1 MGRLVYVEGI
11 IGAGKSTYAREV
23 GSRLNYRVFEE
34 PVDKRHLD
42 RFYKDPAR
50 YAFAF
55 QIHIL
60 HKRIGIQ
67 NLAAAEALYSDR
79 WDGAMVDRSLFGDAA
94 FEELHAKEGNI
105 EPLDQEAYQAA
116 KHNMQLMIWP
126 PTTLVFLDVQ
136 PRVALKRITSRLEE
150 AGGDRDFELGI
161 DIEYLQK
168 LRKSYKKLIKAAKD
182 GKYPWSHAV
191 DVIHV
196 EWNPAT
202 RTEEEWDAV
211 AEGLKEDWS

>member
-23 GSRLNYRVFEE
+23 GTRLNYRIFEE

-42 RFYKDPAR
+42 RFYSNPAS

-55 QIHIL
+55 QIYIL

-79 WDGAMVDRSLFGDAA
+79 WDGAIVDRSLFGDAA
-94 FEELHAKEGNI
+94 FAELHAKAGNI

-116 KHNMQLMIWP
+116 KLNMQLMIWP
-126 PTTLVFLDVQ
+126 PTTLVFLDVL
-136 PRVALKRITSRLEE
+136 PRVALRRITERLQSSN
-150 AGGDRDFELGI
+150 GNRNFESGVDL
-161 DIEYLQK
+161 EYLTK
-168 LRKSYKKLIKAAKD
+168 LRRAYKKLISAAKD

-191 DVIHV
+191 NVVHV

-202 RTEEEWDAV
+202 RTSEEWDAV

>member
-1 MGRLVYVEGI
+1 MGRLIYVEGI

-23 GSRLNYRVFEE
+23 GQRLNYRVFKE

-42 RFYKDPAR
+42 RFYADPQK
-50 YAFAF
+50 YAFAYQVF
-55 QIHIL
+55 IL

-67 NLAAAEALYSDR
+67 NLAAAESLYSDR

-94 FEELHAKEGNI
+94 FAELHAAEGNI
-105 EPLDQEAYQAA
+105 EPLDLEAYHAA

-136 PRVALKRITSRLEE
+136 PRTAFKRVKTRLEE
-150 AGGDRDFELGI
+150 SEGKRDFELGI

-168 LRKSYKKLIKAAKD
+168 LRKAYKKLIKAAKN
-182 GKYPWSHAV
+182 GKYPWSHNV
-191 DVIHV
+191 DVVHV
-196 EWNPAT
+196 EWNPNT
-202 RTEEEWDAV
+202 RTKEEWDAV
-211 AEGLKEDWS
+211 AEGLAEDWS